1 VLGERLTAQMATAFV
16 LILGGSVLA
25 TRAAGRRAR
34 GGDDGSKPERETAV
48 AGQYQHA
55 RPAGPD

>member
-1 VLGERLTAQMATAFV
+1 VLGERLTVQMAIAFV

-25 TRAAGRRAR
+25 TRAGTRPA
-34 GGDDGSKPERETAV
+34 DGAEASAHEPDTAL
-48 AGQYQHA
+48 AGQYQQA